1 MEGETILL
9 ERSTFSGLRGGG
21 GSASSETT
29 HEGSGVKRKHP
40 HDEGF
45 SEMPPTFFI
54 TLAKE
59 SPRGGICES
68 DDDATFDSFHERE
81 TDVCRDTS
89 DTDSDGTIAVLEYEV
104 ATDCSSSGNNLYSD
118 ESSSGTEHEV
128 VIAAVTTWMTTD
140 VDDSSSGS
148 DFAIFADTEA
158 SEGSATDPELRRA
171 DYWECVK
178 CKNKQN
184 NPLYRYCERCY
195 QIRKN
200 HFPPRPKRRKK
211 RSKRKKTKERH
222 PGLRDR
228 RFRSTSA
235 SEQEA
240 MTVVRKD
247 GGKPKCQSHETNE
260 VDGKGRNKERR
271 CNLTESTCGGA
282 NSAGETPGSGEEE
295 EELVI
300 EGPSKGRGVTRS
312 RVGSASSED
321 GGRDGGTNVG
331 VHSNSSLGNRKR
343 RLSRVSQDLLVEEDE
358 EEEEDEENG
367 ALAFKRARLGRI
379 DNKFFKNVIER
390 LGGQSDESGV
400 QSCVSSQE
408 FSPTSSL
415 TTILSSQQDS
425 QETFCDELELERAKA
440 TISQLGEAWKSPKE
454 VDERENLGLCIMCL
468 EEPKNGVFVHSRF
481 LHLCCCYKCAVKVW
495 NKHKRC
501 PICNSKVKNVLK
513 LFVH

>member
-240 MTVVRKD
+240 TTVVRKD

-260 VDGKGRNKERR
+260 VDGKGRIMERSLTMEAPTTKDYPTMGKDFINELASFDTTKMKDVNTQEKIIMPTAEDVQFEKREASLFQGIQSFDTAKLKHAETKEK
-271 CNLTESTCGGA
+271 NPLPDQEVIQQEKGVQQLISGIENFDQGKLKHTETCEK
-282 NSAGETPGSGEEE
+282 NTLPTKD
-295 EELVI
+295 VI
-300 EGPSKGRGVTRS
+300 
-312 RVGSASSED
+312 
-321 GGRDGGTNVG
+321 
-331 VHSNSSLGNRKR
+331 
-343 RLSRVSQDLLVEEDE
+343 DE
-358 EEEEDEENG
+358 EKKT
-367 ALAFKRARLGRI
+367 A
-379 DNKFFKNVIER
+379 
-390 LGGQSDESGV
+390 
-400 QSCVSSQE
+400 
-408 FSPTSSL
+408 
-415 TTILSSQQDS
+415 
-425 QETFCDELELERAKA
+425 
-440 TISQLGEAWKSPKE
+440 
-454 VDERENLGLCIMCL
+454 
-468 EEPKNGVFVHSRF
+468 
-481 LHLCCCYKCAVKVW
+481 
-495 NKHKRC
+495 
-501 PICNSKVKNVLK
+501 
-513 LFVH
+513 